1 MKPKTLGRL
10 VALLHHRWAVPV
22 LAEVHRTS
30 GARFVTLVLRLG
42 TSRDS
47 LRRTLAALDREG
59 LVVRNPGYGHPM
71 RPEYVLTRE
80 GRQVAPWCA
89 RVLRVVRALG
99 VEDVAFR
106 KWSLVVALALG
117 EGNGR
122 FSELRAFLPG
132 ITSRAL
138 ALALKNLQAAG
149 LVERLVVDDY
159 PPTPVYRLTRRGR
172 RLAPLFSPGAVP

>member
-1 MKPKTLGRL
+1 MGPKTLGRL

-22 LAEVHRTS
+22 VAEVHRTS
-30 GARFVTLVLRLG
+30 GARFVTLARRLG
-42 TSRDS
+42 VSRDS
-47 LRRTLAALDREG
+47 LRRTLAALDAEG

-71 RPEYVLTRE
+71 RPEYILTRQ

-89 RVLRVVRALG
+89 RAQRVVRALG
-99 VEDVAFR
+99 AEDVAFR

-117 EGNGR
+117 EGNRR

-132 ITSRAL
+132 ITARAL

-149 LVERLVVDDY
+149 LVERVVVDAY

-172 RLAPLFSPGAVP
+172 RLAPLFSPGTVP